1 MTAEM
6 ANWKNHVRARLQ
18 QRDQTEK
25 LPHVGVFT
33 TLSQLEERFE
43 IRKQILD
50 DVQFNSSERDG
61 VEAGKNTKI
70 LHLQLRETEHLSEK
84 LSQTVS
90 DLTSILYLKEAE
102 LQYWQ
107 SRVSQYHQEAR
118 TLAKGN
124 NTLKATLS
132 EFEFTLECQS
142 KELATLRA
150 EQEGLKET
158 LTQARREK
166 DELLQRWMEEKRE
179 EADRVNKNNDAQ
191 ERWQRLAKQL
201 KKHLQQQEKEKSLL
215 VDASH

>member
-6 ANWKNHVRARLQ
+6 ANWKNHVRAGLQ

-50 DVQFNSSERDG
+50 DVQCNSSERDG
-61 VEAGKNTKI
+61 VEAGKI

-84 LSQTVS
+84 LSQTLS
-90 DLTSILYLKEAE
+90 DLTTVLYLKEAE

-107 SRVSQYHQEAR
+107 SRVSQYRQEAR

-124 NTLKATLS
+124 NTLKVTLS
-132 EFEFTLECQS
+132 EFEFNIECQS
-142 KELATLRA
+142 KELTTLRA
-150 EQEGLKET
+150 EQEGLKES

-179 EADRVNKNNDAQ
+179 EADRMNKNNDAQ
-191 ERWQRLAKQL
+191 ERWQHLAKQM

>member
-1 MTAEM
+1 M
-6 ANWKNHVRARLQ
+6 ANWKNHVRAGLQ

-50 DVQFNSSERDG
+50 DVQCNSSERNG
-61 VEAGKNTKI
+61 VEAGKI

-84 LSQTVS
+84 LSQTLS
-90 DLTSILYLKEAE
+90 DLTTVLYLKEAE

-107 SRVSQYHQEAR
+107 SRVSQYRQEAH

-124 NTLKATLS
+124 NTLK
-132 EFEFTLECQS
+132 
-142 KELATLRA
+142 
-150 EQEGLKET
+150 
-158 LTQARREK
+158 ARREK

-179 EADRVNKNNDAQ
+179 EADRMNKNNDAQ
-191 ERWQRLAKQL
+191 ERWQHLAKQM